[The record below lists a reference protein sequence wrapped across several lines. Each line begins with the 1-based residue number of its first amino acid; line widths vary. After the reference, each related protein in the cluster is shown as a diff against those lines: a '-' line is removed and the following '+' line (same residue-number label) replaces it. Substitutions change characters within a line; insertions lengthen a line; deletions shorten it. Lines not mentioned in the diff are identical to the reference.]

1 MSWACDLTEDAETD
15 LRGLPKAIQK
25 RVARVLEQMAM
36 NPLEDHFV
44 LRGAVIEPLTTEGK
58 ATGRLLK
65 LNLDKRVVERH
76 LLAAVGATNADE
88 GLRESVAP
96 NCGT

>member
-44 LRGAVIEPLTTEGK
+44 LRGAVIEPLTDEGT
-58 ATGRLLK
+58 ATARILR
-65 LNLDKRVVERH
+65 LNLGKRVAERQI
-76 LLAAVGATNADE
+76 LSAA
-88 GLRESVAP
+88 GLYPR
-96 NCGT
+96 